1 MKAYQKKKGPYG
13 DLEQGG
19 PYRRQTIDWRRSMLQ
34 TSERGG
40 GGLLVKLRP
49 AWAQM
54 VMVVRKYFKVKKTI

>member
-1 MKAYQKKKGPYG
+1 METTSKVVH
-13 DLEQGG
+13 
-19 PYRRQTIDWRRSMLQ
+19 IDGEKWDWKRSMLQ

-54 VMVVRKYFKVKKTI
+54 AMAVRKYFKVKTLFML